1 MKDGGLMRYRCHVG
15 HAYSAD
21 TLLAEK
27 ATSLEATLWACVQ
40 MLDENAD
47 LSRRLA
53 RRARDGA
60 RSALAA
66 RLEQRARVAEDH
78 RERLRQVLASG
89 LGPALEAAGPEES
102 AAARQEEE
110 VH

>member
-1 MKDGGLMRYRCHVG
+1 
-15 HAYSAD
+15 
-21 TLLAEK
+21 
-27 ATSLEATLWACVQ
+27 
-40 MLDENAD
+40 
-47 LSRRLA
+47 
-53 RRARDGA
+53 
-60 RSALAA
+60 
-66 RLEQRARVAEDH
+66 VAEDH